1 MRCIYCIIYILYQPS
16 GRFDLDSAPAS
27 RAGNMKRTF
36 VDYGVPR
43 DWKNPLEGTGLEFL
57 QESVHV
63 KNVWVPMGE

>member
-1 MRCIYCIIYILYQPS
+1 
-16 GRFDLDSAPAS
+16 
-27 RAGNMKRTF
+27 MKRTF